1 MLLNSDALR
10 RQLGRIEQEIRRL
23 ERRSEACT
31 PDEPSALVDRRIHR
45 NLLQGV
51 LQGRIVENERKIV
64 SLARWRLG
72 FAPAVILVRFGYLP
86 DGTSKGQPHAPHDDV
101 ATCRKDSAWRER

>member
-1 MLLNSDALR
+1 MLLSSDALR
-10 RQLGRIEQEIRRL
+10 RQLGRIEQEIRGL
-23 ERRSEACT
+23 ERRSEACML
-31 PDEPSALVDRRIHR
+31 DEPSTLLDLRIHR

-72 FAPAVILVRFGYLP
+72 FAPAAVLVRFGYLP
-86 DGTSKGQPHAPHDDV
+86 DGTSKGLPQAPYDV
-101 ATCRKDSAWRER
+101 APTCRKDPAWRER

>member
-10 RQLGRIEQEIRRL
+10 RQLAHIEREIRRL
-23 ERRSEACT
+23 EGRAEACA
-31 PDEPSALVDRRIHR
+31 PDEPLSLVDLRIHR

-51 LQGRIVENERKIV
+51 LEGREVENERKIV

-72 FAPAVILVRFGYLP
+72 FAPAVILRRFGYLP
-86 DGTSKGQPHAPHDDV
+86 DGASKGLPRAPLSV
-101 ATCRKDSAWRER
+101 AATCKKDSAR

>member
-10 RQLGRIEQEIRRL
+10 RQLAHIEREIRRFEGCADAFAL
-23 ERRSEACT
+23 DEA
-31 PDEPSALVDRRIHR
+31 SSLVDLRIHR

-51 LQGRIVENERKIV
+51 LQGRMVENERKIV

-72 FAPAVILVRFGYLP
+72 FAPAVILRRFGYLP
-86 DGTSKGQPHAPHDDV
+86 DGNVKGQPHAPHDDV
-101 ATCRKDSAWRER
+101 ATCRKDWAWRER